1 MNDEKRRSHMRS
13 LLFVFRDKRISYYE
27 RWNDKMNMIKNILVA
42 MGVLL
47 LGYILLIVAIPA
59 LAIGASVIAI
69 FGNIALYVMGAIAVI
84 WLIVKIIKSC
94 ID

>member
-1 MNDEKRRSHMRS
+1 MALS
-13 LLFVFRDKRISYYE
+13 FVFRDKRISYYE

-69 FGNIALYVMGAIAVI
+69 FGNIALYVMGAVAVI
-84 WLIVKIIKSC
+84 WLIVKIIKSFT
-94 ID
+94 D